1 MKLQEFPLV
10 LNKGGLAMPIE
21 HMPPPPTKSKRNKVL
36 IYSIVIMAVIG
47 IACFCYYWFYSRFY
61 QYTDDAYV
69 GGNMI
74 FLTPQVPGIVTAI
87 SADNTDYVVKGRV
100 LVQFD
105 KTDATIALEKAS
117 ADLGNTVREVIAL
130 FEKVDELQA
139 EISKKKAVF
148 VRCAQ
153 DFEHRQALIEEGAVS
168 TEDLQHATAYLQ
180 ESFADLLQTEHQCIA
195 AIAQVENT
203 TVETHP
209 RVESAKEQLKEA
221 YINLNRCT
229 ILSPVTGLI
238 AQRNVQVG
246 KQVRIG
252 EPMLAVIPLD
262 QMWVEANFKE
272 VQLLQHEDRTACR
285 CPFRSMGI

>member
-105 KTDATIALEKAS
+105 KTDATIALEKLRQIWA
-117 ADLGNTVREVIAL
+117 T
-130 FEKVDELQA
+130 
-139 EISKKKAVF
+139 
-148 VRCAQ
+148 RCA
-153 DFEHRQALIEEGAVS
+153 
-168 TEDLQHATAYLQ
+168 
-180 ESFADLLQTEHQCIA
+180 
-195 AIAQVENT
+195 
-203 TVETHP
+203 
-209 RVESAKEQLKEA
+209 K
-221 YINLNRCT
+221 
-229 ILSPVTGLI
+229 
-238 AQRNVQVG
+238 
-246 KQVRIG
+246 
-252 EPMLAVIPLD
+252 
-262 QMWVEANFKE
+262 
-272 VQLLQHEDRTACR
+272 
-285 CPFRSMGI
+285 